1 MFKKILVATDGS
13 EQALRASREAAGMA
27 KAFGSEVTLIY
38 VVYLPPM
45 YKTDMG
51 PDLREAL
58 VDDGKEILQKS
69 KNEADALG
77 TDAEVKLIREG
88 NPAEVI
94 VKESKS
100 GLYDLIMMGSSGLG
114 RAGALQLGSV
124 SGAVAHDADCSVLI
138 IK

>member
-1 MFKKILVATDGS
+1 MFKKILVAADGS
-13 EQALRASREAAGMA
+13 EQALRACREAAGMA
-27 KAFGSEVTLIY
+27 KAFGSEVTLMY

-45 YKTDMG
+45 YRTDVG
-51 PDLREAL
+51 PDLRETL
-58 VDDGKEILQKS
+58 VHDGEQILQRS
-69 KNEADALG
+69 KEEADASG
-77 TDAEVKLIREG
+77 IDAKVKLIREG

-100 GLYDLIMMGSSGLG
+100 GAYDLIMMGSSGLG

-124 SGAVAHDADCSVLI
+124 SARITHDADCPVLI

>member
-13 EQALRASREAAGMA
+13 EKALRACREAAGIA
-27 KAFGSEVTLIY
+27 KVFGSEVTMMY

-45 YKTDMG
+45 YKTDLG
-51 PDLREAL
+51 PGLRETL
-58 VDDGKEILQKS
+58 IDDGEQILRES
-69 KNEADALG
+69 KAAADASG
-77 TDAEVKLIREG
+77 IDPKVKLIREG
-88 NPAEVI
+88 NPAEVV

-100 GLYDLIMMGSSGLG
+100 GEYDLIVIGSSGLG

-124 SGAVAHDADCSVLI
+124 SARVTHDADCSVLI

>member
-1 MFKKILVATDGS
+1 MFKKILVATDAS
-13 EQALRASREAAGMA
+13 EQALRACREAAGMA

-45 YKTDMG
+45 YKTDVG
-51 PDLREAL
+51 PGIRETL

-69 KNEADALG
+69 KEEADASG
-77 TDAEVKLIREG
+77 IEAKVKLIREG

-100 GLYDLIMMGSSGLG
+100 GAYDLIVIGSSGLG

-124 SGAVAHDADCSVLI
+124 SVRVADDADCSVLI